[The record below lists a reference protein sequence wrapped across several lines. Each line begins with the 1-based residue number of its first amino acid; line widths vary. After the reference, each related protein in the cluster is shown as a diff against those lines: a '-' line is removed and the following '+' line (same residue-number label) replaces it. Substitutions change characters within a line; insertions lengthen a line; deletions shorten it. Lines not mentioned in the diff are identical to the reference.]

1 MASGVGKKDAARC
14 VRSLTPPEVSESCCW
29 PCSVFWSCPIM
40 QLGLGY
46 PMLLLAWLAAC
57 AAEQLSVH
65 ISPSTTS
72 AGSVQP
78 ICSGGSDCRQAL
90 TATFSL
96 AMIALGEDF
105 GAGALPAALVPFQ
118 LDPPIPG
125 KLRWVTTT
133 IARFDPDDDF
143 PPSLNF
149 ALRLSG
155 MASRSGATLPADAR
169 TEWHFSTP
177 ALRMSVARV
186 HSPLALALTGGSWVS
201 SVLSFTARTL
211 TPTATQPRARPR
223 SRSRARPCPQLKP
236 GPNPT
241 PTPIPNP
248 GPQPGAAARGQ
259 RARGAAR
266 RSDRATL
273 LLGGALVRVGVR
285 GGGAG

>member
-1 MASGVGKKDAARC
+1 MHMR
-14 VRSLTPPEVSESCCW
+14 RRT
-29 PCSVFWSCPIM
+29 
-40 QLGLGY
+40 
-46 PMLLLAWLAAC
+46 MLLVLASC

-65 ISPSTTS
+65 ISPFMS
-72 AGSVQP
+72 AGSTQP
-78 ICSGGSDCRQAL
+78 ICSGGPDCRQAL

-96 AMIALGEDF
+96 AMISLGEDF

-133 IARFDPDDDF
+133 IARFDADDAF

-149 ALRLSG
+149 TLRLSG

-201 SVLSFTARTL
+201 SVLHSS
-211 TPTATQPRARPR
+211 TPTAPPR
-223 SRSRARPCPQLKP
+223 
-236 GPNPT
+236 
-241 PTPIPNP
+241 
-248 GPQPGAAARGQ
+248 PGADPEPEPNQVQPLEANAHEVPPDGQIELHFCSEAR
-259 RARGAAR
+259 
-266 RSDRATL
+266 
-273 LLGGALVRVGVR
+273 
-285 GGGAG
+285 

>member
-1 MASGVGKKDAARC
+1 
-14 VRSLTPPEVSESCCW
+14 
-29 PCSVFWSCPIM
+29 
-40 QLGLGY
+40 
-46 PMLLLAWLAAC
+46 MLLLAWLAAC

-78 ICSGGSDCRQAL
+78 ICSGGSDCHQAL

-201 SVLSFTARTL
+201 SVHSFTARTL
-211 TPTATQPRARPR
+211 TPTTTQPEPDPTPDPEPAPSSSLAPTPLRHR
-223 SRSRARPCPQLKP
+223 SRILD
-236 GPNPT
+236 PNQV
-241 PTPIPNP
+241 
-248 GPQPGAAARGQ
+248 QPLEANAHEVPPDGRIELHFCSEV
-259 RARGAAR
+259 RW
-266 RSDRATL
+266 
-273 LLGGALVRVGVR
+273 LGLGCGV
-285 GGGAG
+285 GAGLGARLAPTLGLGLGLMVGLALG

>member
-1 MASGVGKKDAARC
+1 
-14 VRSLTPPEVSESCCW
+14 
-29 PCSVFWSCPIM
+29 M

-46 PMLLLAWLAAC
+46 PMLLLAWFAAC
-57 AAEQLSVH
+57 AAEQLSFH

-78 ICSGGSDCRQAL
+78 ICSGSSDCRQAL
-90 TATFSL
+90 TVTFSL

-201 SVLSFTARTL
+201 SVPSFTARTPHPNRNTAPSPSPSPSPTL
-211 TPTATQPRARPR
+211 PPAQAWPQPDSDTDPESWTPTRC
-223 SRSRARPCPQLKP
+223 SRSRPTRTRCRP
-236 GPNPT
+236 T
-241 PTPIPNP
+241 
-248 GPQPGAAARGQ
+248 
-259 RARGAAR
+259 
-266 RSDRATL
+266 
-273 LLGGALVRVGVR
+273 VG
-285 GGGAG
+285 

>member
-1 MASGVGKKDAARC
+1 
-14 VRSLTPPEVSESCCW
+14 
-29 PCSVFWSCPIM
+29 
-40 QLGLGY
+40 
-46 PMLLLAWLAAC
+46 MLLLCALLATS

-65 ISPSTTS
+65 ISPFTS

-78 ICSGGSDCRQAL
+78 VCSGGSDCRQAL

-105 GAGALPAALVPFQ
+105 GAGALPAALVPFE

-133 IARFDPDDDF
+133 IARFDADDDF

-149 ALRLSG
+149 TLRLSG

-169 TEWHFSTP
+169 TEWLFSTP

-201 SVLSFTARTL
+201 SVPSFTARTPHPNRNTAPSPSPSPSPTL
-211 TPTATQPRARPR
+211 PPAQAWPQPDSDTDPESWTPTRC
-223 SRSRARPCPQLKP
+223 SRSRPTRTRCRP
-236 GPNPT
+236 T
-241 PTPIPNP
+241 
-248 GPQPGAAARGQ
+248 
-259 RARGAAR
+259 
-266 RSDRATL
+266 
-273 LLGGALVRVGVR
+273 VG
-285 GGGAG
+285 